1 MDKNEKLIDFELIK
15 EMLYGDVSYVKEFSE
30 ASVQSF
36 TEFRDNFEKHLKNN
50 DLDELRR
57 TGHKIK
63 PVAQMLHLDELL
75 ELYEKA
81 KTALNQNKPD
91 SEKEKLIEAMNSY
104 CNRVLQEFE
113 NSH

>member
-1 MDKNEKLIDFELIK
+1 MNKKDKLVDFDVIRK
-15 EMLYGDVSYVKEFSE
+15 MLYEDESYVKEFSE

-36 TEFRDNFEKHLKNN
+36 TEFRDNFELHIKNN

-63 PVAQMLHLDELL
+63 PVAQMLSLDDLL

-104 CNRVLQEFE
+104 CNQVLQEF
-113 NSH
+113 NDSM

>member
-1 MDKNEKLIDFELIK
+1 MDNKETLVDFEVIK
-15 EMLYGDVSYVKEFSE
+15 NMLYGDEAYVKEFSE

-91 SEKEKLIEAMNSY
+91 SEKQKLIEAMNSY

-113 NSH
+113 NSL